1 MTRQLCASLVG
12 VRFCERGLLQPAS
25 VIIAFLVVLC
35 SCLPGMLRAQND
47 AEEIEDI
54 TGQYHFLTADD
65 TLALLEEEGKLKGY
79 VDVLQGE
86 DESDAVLSYPISIG
100 SRKKKNVEF
109 KTAKIHQKYF
119 RFTGTV
125 ERGSGHEEP
134 DPDYLRLVG
143 DLEIVTTKSESGGEV
158 SQRMHVVFKS
168 KGREKEGEN

>member
-25 VIIAFLVVLC
+25 VIIAFLVVLY